1 MITENAR
8 DTLILDFVKKT
19 NQPIFL
25 TGKAGTGKTTL
36 LRHIKNNVSKNL
48 AIVAPTAV
56 AALNAGGVTL
66 HSFFQIPFGPLSPG
80 NIMEDTEEVSR
91 NSYSPEKIKL
101 LRCLELLIIDEIS
114 MVRADLLDYV
124 NRALQRVNGSSR
136 PFGGVQVLMIGDLYQ
151 LPPVTNQ
158 DWPVLREYYQSPYF
172 FDSLVFRV
180 MPLVTFELTKVYRQS
195 DPVFIDILNGIRNA
209 QLENSLLDKLNERYQ
224 QATDVI
230 SKDDHIT
237 LTTHNQLVFDINRQR
252 LDTLEGTLYHFKA
265 VITGDFPKDAYPA
278 DEDLQLK
285 VGAQVMFTKND
296 SSGKKQYYNGRIAT
310 VKSISGEVILLE
322 FTDDSTEFQ
331 LVPEIWQNIKY
342 GLNQSDQKITETNT
356 GSFAQFPVK
365 LAWAITIHKS
375 QGLTFDKAIVDVSA
389 AFAHGQAY
397 VALSRCRSLEGLIL
411 NAPVQQRNIIT
422 DSQVINFM
430 QLAADKAPDEQL
442 LDQSVHLY
450 ERGLVEDLM
459 NFMAITHKWKQVGK
473 MLIDL
478 PDGVLKQH
486 YEQTEPILLQEIAKI
501 GERFTRQ
508 EVNVLN
514 GKTSNRVVFLERLQ
528 KAAGYFIP
536 KTDLIIKAI
545 HAIISSPWEISI
557 NEDKLIGLLN
567 DCLNLLMTK
576 RAVFL
581 IAQGTFTPD
590 AYLTAKHAAD
600 AGYKTVQRAKTADG
614 LPLAHP
620 QLYDDLLSWRKTLSA
635 ERKVLDHAILPER
648 TLKLIAGKL
657 PRSTEELA
665 AIKGIGK
672 GKALDIGTSVIRVIN
687 AYLGTEQLF

>member
-1 MITENAR
+1 MITDSAR

-56 AALNAGGVTL
+56 AALNAGGVTI
-66 HSFFQIPFGPLSPG
+66 HSFFQVPFGPLSPG
-80 NIMEDTEEVSR
+80 NVMEDADEVSR

-158 DWPVLREYYQSPYF
+158 DWPILREHYQSPYF
-172 FDSLVFRV
+172 FDSLVFKL
-180 MPLVTFELTKVYRQS
+180 MPMITFELTKVYRQS
-195 DPVFIDILNGIRNA
+195 DPAFIDILNGIRNA
-209 QLENSLLDKLNERYQ
+209 QLDDSLLDKLNERYLG
-224 QATDVI
+224 ATDTI

-252 LDTLEGTLYHFKA
+252 LDTLPGTLYHFKA

-285 VGAQVMFTKND
+285 VDAQVMFTKND
-296 SSGKKQYYNGRIAT
+296 SSGKKQYYNGRTAT
-310 VKSISGEVILLE
+310 VKSIIGETIMLE
-322 FTDDSTEFQ
+322 FIDDNSEFQ
-331 LVPEIWQNIKY
+331 LVPEVWQNIKY

-356 GSFAQFPVK
+356 GSFSQYPVK

-375 QGLTFDKAIVDVSA
+375 QGSTFDKAIVDVSA

-422 DSQVINFM
+422 DNQVISFM
-430 QLAADKAPDEQL
+430 QMAANKAPDEQL
-442 LDQSVHLY
+442 LEQSIHIY

-459 NFMAITHKWKQVGK
+459 NFTAITHKWKQVGK
-473 MLIDL
+473 LLIDL
-478 PDGVLKQH
+478 PEGLLKQH
-486 YEQTEPILLQEIAKI
+486 YLQTEPILLQEMAKI
-501 GERFTRQ
+501 AERFTRQ
-508 EVNVLN
+508 EVSVLN
-514 GKTSNRVVFLERLQ
+514 YDTNSRSVFLERLQ

-536 KTDLIIKAI
+536 KTDLVIKAI
-545 HAIISSPWEISI
+545 QAMIASPWEISI
-557 NEDKLIGLLN
+557 SEDKLIDLLN
-567 DCLNLLMTK
+567 DCLNMLMTK

-581 IAQGTFTPD
+581 VAQGTFNSD
-590 AYLTAKHAAD
+590 AYLAAKHAAD
-600 AGYKTVQRAKTADG
+600 AGYKIVQRPKTADG
-614 LPLAHP
+614 MPLAHP
-620 QLYDDLLSWRKTLSA
+620 QLYDDLLTWRKALSA

-672 GKALDIGTSVIRVIN
+672 GKALDIGNSVIRVIN
-687 AYLGTEQLF
+687 AYLGTGQLF